1 MKCQNK
7 LDGIEYAIKIT
18 ERQHPKMRINMF
30 EALQEAYALAAL
42 SVSSENP
49 YILRYYRGWIENE
62 QLYIQM
68 ELCESSL
75 YDQFVIKQFSEKEIL
90 KVLRDISL
98 GLNEL
103 HQKGIVHLDLK
114 LENIL
119 LGSSGK
125 YKLGDLGLSRLIDK
139 LKHDVPE
146 GDSRYLALELLTTDP
161 NASLPDLKKCDV
173 FALGILGY
181 ELMEGARVQQNGDQW
196 HDLRED
202 RIFFSA
208 PEKYSPQIREMI
220 CSMLSSDPSKRPTID
235 ELLSSYLKSDQEKEI
250 DIYKTI

>member
-18 ERQHPKMRINMF
+18 EKQHPKKRLNMY

-49 YILRYYRGWIENE
+49 YIVRYYRGWIENE

-68 ELCESSL
+68 ELCENSL
-75 YDQFVIKQFSEKEIL
+75 HDQFSERQLTEKEI
-90 KVLRDISL
+90 KQVLRDICL

-103 HQKGIVHLDLK
+103 HHKGIVHLDLK

-119 LGSSGK
+119 MGTSGK

-139 LKHDVPE
+139 LKTDVPE
-146 GDSRYLALELLTTDP
+146 GDSRYLAQEMLSNDP

-173 FALGILGY
+173 FSLGILAY
-181 ELMEGARVQQNGDQW
+181 ELMQGERVQPNGEQW
-196 HDLRED
+196 HDLREN
-202 RIFFSA
+202 RVYFSK
-208 PEKYSPQIREMI
+208 PEAYSEQTKEMI
-220 CSMLSSDPSKRPTID
+220 RAMLRSDPAARPSID
-235 ELLSSYLKSDQEKEI
+235 ELLKTYLKSEEEI
-250 DIYKTI
+250 KIDNYKKL